1 MEKMLS
7 FDEFTSQVMTGE
19 SRTAP
24 GTVVG
29 YIIIQ
34 DSEGEELFYIEWAY
48 QDIEV
53 DETGEVTPDG
63 WSEVER
69 QDEAQ
74 LPAAYEAYE
83 AYVTYVERD
92 NA

>member
-24 GTVVG
+24 GGVG
-29 YIIIQ
+29 YILIQ
-34 DSEGEELFYIEWAY
+34 DSEGEEVFYTEWAY
-48 QDIEV
+48 EDIET

-63 WSEVER
+63 WSEIAR

-74 LPAAYEAYE
+74 LPAAYEAYV
-83 AYVTYVERD
+83 ARGLL
-92 NA
+92 A

>member
-1 MEKMLS
+1 MKKFLS

-24 GTVVG
+24 GGVG
-29 YIIIQ
+29 YILIQ
-34 DSEGEELFYIEWAY
+34 DSEGEEVFYTEWAY
-48 QDIEV
+48 EDIET

-74 LPAAYEAYE
+74 LPAAYEAYV
-83 AYVTYVERD
+83 ARGLL
-92 NA
+92 A